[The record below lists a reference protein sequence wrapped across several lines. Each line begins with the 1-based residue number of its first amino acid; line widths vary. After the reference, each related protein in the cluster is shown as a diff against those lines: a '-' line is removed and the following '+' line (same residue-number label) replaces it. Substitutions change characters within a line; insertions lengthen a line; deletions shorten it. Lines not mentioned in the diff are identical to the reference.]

1 MSAERALTVVNLAA
15 DGASATGPYR
25 NVVVSTV
32 NDSCLRLSTFEGD
45 YPWHLHPASDEL
57 FVVVD
62 GVLKIDFSDG
72 RTLTL
77 ERWDSVTVPAG
88 VVHRTRA
95 IGRTINLCVE
105 RSDTETLFVDP
116 PAAHRHGSTA

>member
-15 DGASATGPYR
+15 EGASATGPYR

-62 GVLKIDFSDG
+62 GVLKIDFADG
-72 RTLTL
+72 STLTL

-116 PAAHRHGSTA
+116 PAAHRDGSTA